1 MGGRAVMGAMPS
13 QSARTI
19 VIGNSK
25 GEKMPREYTPG
36 ETLTVSLSS
45 DTAADEA
52 QFRAANGFT
61 NEPLQ
66 VLGPNM
72 KNLTSCFNGLE
83 ANL

>member
-1 MGGRAVMGAMPS
+1 MGAMPS

-19 VIGNSK
+19 VISNSK

-45 DTAADEA
+45 HTAADEA
-52 QFRAANGFT
+52 QLRAANGFT

-66 VLGPNM
+66 VLGQNL

-83 ANL
+83 ANLSTPFL